1 MAATANSSIWLGL
14 VHLQSMRDIVVAL
27 DAGRV
32 ITAFV
37 LAVYT
42 VVFSFWSTTE
52 DTICLTQNCFG
63 SADTMSY
70 GRALLV
76 GLVIALLLT
85 WLLDILM
92 RTAGTVGMH
101 ARAPV
106 LGHGGVPDA
115 GVLIG
120 LMVQLLISR
129 FAVILMKSWARA
141 RVCTLI

>member
-1 MAATANSSIWLGL
+1 MQQL
-14 VHLQSMRDIVVAL
+14 VHLQSTRDIVVAL

-37 LAVYT
+37 VAVYT
-42 VVFSFWSTTE
+42 VVFAFWATSQ

-63 SADTMSY
+63 AADIMSN

-76 GLVIALLLT
+76 ALVIALLLI

-92 RTAGTVGMH
+92 RSAGVVGMH

-106 LGHGGVPDA
+106 MGHGGVPDA

-120 LMVQLLISR
+120 LMLQLLISV
-129 FAVILMKSWARA
+129 FAAILMKSWSRA